1 MSTRSLSSET
11 LHVSSVARNGVAIL
25 ISGPSGAGK
34 SDLALRL
41 IDRGA
46 QLVSDDYTIVRRVK
60 GQLLASAPETIA
72 GKMEVRGLGVL
83 AFDHAQDV
91 PVGLFVDL
99 GAPVE
104 RLPEVIES
112 VVVAGVKLPS
122 LAMAGHESSTPIKVE
137 LALDRF
143 GLKP

>member
-1 MSTRSLSSET
+1 MTERSLSSET
-11 LHVSSVARNGVAIL
+11 LHVSTVAKNGVAVL

-46 QLVSDDYTIVRRVK
+46 LLVSDDYTIVRRVS
-60 GQLLASAPETIA
+60 GTLLASAPSTIS
-72 GKMEVRGLGVL
+72 GKLEVRGLGVL
-83 AFDHAQDV
+83 EFECLADV
-91 PVGLFVDL
+91 RVGLFVDL

-104 RLPEVIES
+104 RMPELIDS
-112 VVVAGVKLPS
+112 IVVAGVKLPAIALS
-122 LAMAGHESSTPIKVE
+122 GHDASAPCKVE